1 MIAQR
6 TPTSK
11 FIEPVSQAAVHE
23 AMRFLATSTMTRRW
37 VCETCGAIH
46 TVVAPA
52 ACDSCGAINSLVP
65 QPEMHREINSRW

>member
-6 TPTSK
+6 TPTST
-11 FIEPVSQAAVHE
+11 FVEPTGQAAVHE
-23 AMRFLATSTMTRRW
+23 AMRLIAAPTMTRRW

-52 ACDSCGAINSLVP
+52 ACDSCGAIDSLVL
-65 QPEMHREINSRW
+65 QPEMHREMNSRW